1 MTAEAAAPAEPAE
14 RVVLDVLAPVTG
26 RVLPLAEVP
35 DPVFSAAM
43 VGPGLAVAP
52 ALAPGTALAPVAG
65 RIVTLHPHAFVIE
78 AGPGRGVLVHLGL
91 DTVQL
96 KGAGFTL
103 LAAAGDV
110 VTAGQPVIEWDPA
123 EVTAGGRSAA
133 CPVVALDA
141 TGSALAD
148 LATGGITAGALLFRW
163 T

>member
-1 MTAEAAAPAEPAE
+1 MTAEAADPAGRA
-14 RVVLDVLAPVTG
+14 VLDVLAPVTG

-52 ALAPGTALAPVAG
+52 ALAPGAAVAPVTG

-78 AGPGRGVLVHLGL
+78 ADPGRGVLVHLGL

-110 VTAGQPVIEWDPA
+110 VTAGQPVVEWDPA
-123 EVTAGGRSAA
+123 GVIAGGRSAA
-133 CPVVALDA
+133 CPVIALDSA
-141 TGSALAD
+141 ESALAD
-148 LATGGITAGALLFRW
+148 LAVGTVTAGTLLFRW